1 MNKKNYLYLLQKIL
15 NQQIKNIKF
24 YKKKMIFIKNL
35 KININQIKLK
45 NNF

>member
-15 NQQIKNIKF
+15 NQQIKNIKC